1 MSIGK
6 KILSAFVEIEED
18 EEDKS
23 SSQENEHVISQ
34 NEVRKYSVDVS
45 SPENTLKFKTYFDKL
60 LNDSKSNGPDYL
72 AFTKMTEAMSVIPDE
87 KSRYIAAFAGL
98 AAQGLTKQQL
108 IQTANSFLDILEKD
122 HTHFNETINVAI
134 AEKVKDKKFEIEEKS
149 KRIHDLTLEINN
161 LNNEIS
167 VLKNK
172 IAENE
177 EKLTVN
183 SAGYNNESS
192 SLKTKI
198 SQDIEKI
205 KQYLS

>member
-23 SSQENEHVISQ
+23 NSQETENGFSQ
-34 NEVRKYSVDVS
+34 NEARKFNPEVS
-45 SPENTLKFKTYFDKL
+45 SPENSLKFKTYFDKL

-72 AFTKMTEAMSVIPDE
+72 AFSKMTEAMSVIPDE
-87 KSRYIAAFAGL
+87 KSRYLAAFAGL
-98 AAQGLTKQQL
+98 SAQGLSKQEL

-122 HTHFNETINVAI
+122 HTHFNETINAAI
-134 AEKVKDKKFEIEEKS
+134 DEKVKGKKLEIEEKN
-149 KRIHDLTLEINN
+149 KRIHDLSLEINN

-192 SLKTKI
+192 IIKNKI